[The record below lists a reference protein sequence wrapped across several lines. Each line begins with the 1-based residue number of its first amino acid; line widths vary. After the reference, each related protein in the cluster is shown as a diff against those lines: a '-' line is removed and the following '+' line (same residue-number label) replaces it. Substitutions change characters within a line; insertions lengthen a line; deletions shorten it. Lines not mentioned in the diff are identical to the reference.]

1 MFFKEVRGM
10 KCPLTNLHVRNRTV
24 WLAPQIEKYL
34 EWLEALRY
42 SASSCISACLCSF
55 TSPRSHTRRA
65 AKMSLSC
72 KTYIQEVRV
81 AALEQPGTKAKTAV
95 AVRKHPIDAECA
107 VRQMLQLGCKET
119 VTRQLPATPRLLLS
133 FASFVPIQ
141 LLRGDHPIAS
151 HTQRSL
157 NTLTRP
163 LRSIPHRLYIF
174 LSDNFWPRSD

>member
-1 MFFKEVRGM
+1 M

-24 WLAPQIEKYL
+24 WLAPQIERYL

-42 SASSCISACLCSF
+42 SASSCISACLCSI

-72 KTYIQEVRV
+72 KTYIYKKFVSRIQEVCV

-119 VTRQLPATPRLLLS
+119 VTRQLPAAPRLLLS

-141 LLRGDHPIAS
+141 LPRGDHPIAS

-163 LRSIPHRLYIF
+163 LRSIPHRFHIF